1 MRTIIIT
8 FTHDGMKVAKKAAH
22 NMVMDKDMK
31 VDIYCHSRCASS
43 YECAESFDSVGKVIR
58 EQFIRCDRILFICAV
73 AIAVRT
79 LAPYIKSKVTDP
91 AVLVAD
97 EQGRFLISLLSGHIG
112 GANEWCEQ
120 LSYKIGAIPVI
131 TTATDARGVFAVDVF
146 AIAHNMRIVNPVM
159 IQDISGRILNGEPVG
174 ITGGKAYEEL
184 IKETVR
190 RWCGQLD
197 MVEAVDRNTHINT
210 CACGY
215 EVANCENAVDKC
227 KDLDT
232 AEYESGIQIITD
244 IDEHIVFKRTLKL
257 VPMDLTV
264 GIGCKK
270 GKTEEQIRKA
280 VKDTFD
286 KNRLLME
293 RIAVVASVDR
303 KADEQGII
311 DFAGKMRVPYTTYS
325 PEYLNTLEGEFTSS
339 TFVRTQVG
347 VDNVCE
353 RSAYAA
359 SENKKCIVK
368 KTVCDGITVA
378 VYM

>member
-8 FTHDGMKVAKKAAH
+8 FTHDGMKVAKKAAQS
-22 NMVMDKDMK
+22 MDMDKDMK
-31 VDIYCHSRCASS
+31 VDIYCHSRCASA
-43 YECAESFDSVGKVIR
+43 YESAESFDSVGKVIS
-58 EQFIRCDRILFICAV
+58 EQFLRCDRILFICAV

-120 LSYKIGAIPVI
+120 LSYKIGAVPVI
-131 TTATDARGVFAVDVF
+131 TTATDARGVFAVDLF
-146 AIAHNMRIVNPVM
+146 ARAHNMRIINPVM

-174 ITGGKAYEEL
+174 ITGNRAYDEL
-184 IKETVR
+184 IKNTVK
-190 RWCGQLD
+190 RWNGQLY
-197 MVEAVDRNTHINT
+197 MVETADKSSHINT
-210 CACGY
+210 SAGGY
-215 EVANCENAVDKC
+215 GVVNCKNVVDNPKE
-227 KDLDT
+227 LDI
-232 AEYESGIQIITD
+232 AGYESGIQIITD
-244 IDEHIVFKRTLKL
+244 TDEHIVFKRTLKL
-257 VPMDLTV
+257 VPTDLSV
-264 GIGCKK
+264 GIGCKR

-280 VKDTFD
+280 VKDTFVR
-286 KNRLLME
+286 NGLLME

-311 DFAGKMRVPYTTYS
+311 DFAEKMRVPYMTYS
-325 PEYLNTLEGEFTSS
+325 SEYLNTFEGEFTSS
-339 TFVRTQVG
+339 AFVRKQVG

-359 SENKKCIVK
+359 SENKKCLVK